1 MQYIRSVD
9 QAEREKLVEEHLDLA
24 NKAARMVYA
33 RVKQH
38 VQFDELVSFGTIGL
52 AEAAQ
57 RFDPTRGVPFGAF
70 AWYRTQGAIIDGL
83 RRASNLPRR
92 VWLQLVALRA
102 AAEYLEHQNERDAGA
117 AKQGI
122 APAAGADALAAIKS
136 AMSAIRT
143 MYLTSLEGL
152 AEEKG
157 FEPKAETVDPHDT
170 IDAERMGS
178 KIRAA
183 IAELPDRERE
193 LVTKH
198 YFEGKNLLEAGE
210 ELGISKSWASRLHA
224 QAVDRLRRA
233 IDETAHRRKRPA
245 AQPP

>member
-1 MQYIRSVD
+1 MD
-9 QAEREKLVEEHLDLA
+9 QAEREKLVEQHLDLA
-24 NKAARMVYA
+24 DKAARMVYS

-38 VQFDELVSFGTIGL
+38 VQFEELVSLGTIGL
-52 AEAAQ
+52 AEASQ
-57 RFDPTRGVPFGAF
+57 RFDPSRGVPFGAY

-102 AAEYLEHQNERDAGA
+102 AADYLEHRVEREVGV

-122 APAAGADALAAIKS
+122 QPASGADALAAIRT
-136 AMSAIRT
+136 ALGAIRT

-152 AEEKG
+152 EEQTG
-157 FEPKAETVDPHDT
+157 FEPQAESVDPHESIDNQRRDT
-170 IDAERMGS
+170 

-183 IAELPDRERE
+183 IAELPERERA
-193 LVTKH
+193 LVTKC
-198 YFEGKNLLEAGE
+198 YFEGKNLVEAGE
-210 ELGISKSWASRLHA
+210 ELGISKSWASRIHA

-233 IDETAHRRKRPA
+233 LDEKAHRRKRP
-245 AQPP
+245 PPIASP

>member
-1 MQYIRSVD
+1 
-9 QAEREKLVEEHLDLA
+9 
-24 NKAARMVYA
+24 MVYS

-38 VQFDELVSFGTIGL
+38 VQFDELVSLGTIGL

-57 RFDPTRGVPFGAF
+57 RFDPTRGVPFGAY

-102 AAEYLEHQNERDAGA
+102 AAEYLEHQNERDVGA
-117 AKQGI
+117 AKQGV
-122 APAAGADALAAIKS
+122 APASGADALAAVKQ
-136 AMSAIRT
+136 ALSAIRT

-157 FEPKAETVDPHDT
+157 FDPKADTVDVGES
-170 IDAERMGS
+170 IDSARMGA

-183 IAELPDRERE
+183 IAELPDRERD

-224 QAVDRLRRA
+224 QAVDKLRRV
-233 IDETAHRRKRPA
+233 IDETAHRRKRP
-245 AQPP
+245 PPADP

>member
-1 MQYIRSVD
+1 MD
-9 QAEREKLVEEHLDLA
+9 QAEREKLVEQHLDLA
-24 NKAARMVYA
+24 NKAARMVYP
-33 RVKQH
+33 RVKKH
-38 VQFDELVSFGTIGL
+38 CEFDDLVALGTVGL

-83 RRASNLPRR
+83 RRASNLPRS

-102 AAEYLEHQNERDAGA
+102 AAEYLEHQVERDAGA
-117 AKQGI
+117 AKQGV
-122 APAAGADALAAIKS
+122 APASGADALAAIKS
-136 AMSAIRT
+136 AMGAIRT

-152 AEEKG
+152 AEQKG
-157 FEPKAETVDPHDT
+157 YDPKADTVDPRDT
-170 IDAERMGS
+170 IDSQRMGA

-183 IAELPDRERE
+183 IAELPERERA

-224 QAVDRLRRA
+224 QAVDKLRRA
-233 IDETAHRRKRPA
+233 IDETAHRRRRP
-245 AQPP
+245 PPASP

>member
-1 MQYIRSVD
+1 MD
-9 QAEREKLVEEHLDLA
+9 QAEREKLVEDHLDLA
-24 NKAARMVYA
+24 NKAARMVYS

-38 VQFDELVSFGTIGL
+38 VQFDELVSLGTIGL

-57 RFDPTRGVPFGAF
+57 RFDPSRGVPFGAY

-102 AAEYLEHQNERDAGA
+102 AAEYLEHQGEREAGA
-117 AKQGI
+117 AKQGV
-122 APAAGADALAAIKS
+122 APASGADALAAVKQ
-136 AMSAIRT
+136 ALSAIRT

-152 AEEKG
+152 AEDKG
-157 FEPKAETVDPHDT
+157 YEPTADTVDVGET
-170 IDAERMGS
+170 IDAERIGA
-178 KIRAA
+178 KVRAA
-183 IAELPDRERE
+183 IAELPDRERA

-224 QAVDRLRRA
+224 QAVDRLRRT
-233 IDETAHRRKRPA
+233 IDDTMHRRRRPA
-245 AQPP
+245 REGP

>member
-1 MQYIRSVD
+1 
-9 QAEREKLVEEHLDLA
+9 
-24 NKAARMVYA
+24 MVYS

-38 VQFDELVSFGTIGL
+38 VQFEELVSLGTIGL
-52 AEAAQ
+52 AEASQ
-57 RFDPTRGVPFGAF
+57 RFDPTRGVPFGAY

-102 AAEYLEHQNERDAGA
+102 AAEYLEHQVEREAGA

-122 APAAGADALAAIKS
+122 APASGADALAAVKQ
-136 AMSAIRT
+136 AMGAIRT

-157 FEPKAETVDPHDT
+157 FDPKAETVDPHDV
-170 IDAERMGS
+170 IDSQRMGA
-178 KIRAA
+178 KIQAA
-183 IAELPDRERE
+183 IAELPERERE
-193 LVTKH
+193 LVKKH

-224 QAVDRLRRA
+224 QAVDKLRRVL
-233 IDETAHRRKRPA
+233 DETAHRRKRPNN
-245 AQPP
+245 PDP